1 MAVEVIS
8 SFGAD
13 MGGTEVFQAMKNIF
27 SIPPKANKN
36 GGLRERHLFLL
47 TDGAV
52 GNTHQV
58 IDLIKTN
65 SENHKVHTFG
75 IGSGAST

>member
-13 MGGTEVFQAMKNIF
+13 MGGTEIFQAMKNIF
-27 SIPPKANKN
+27 SNPPKTNID

-52 GNTHQV
+52 GNTSQV

-65 SENHKVHTFG
+65 SWNNKVHTFG